1 MAQPI
6 RSPHL
11 LPNFFRPWRTP
22 SSNRNLAAPAASMDC
37 LENRKPWVFNATWAT
52 CQGGFSQLTF
62 RSGSVIW
69 MAGDHRIL
77 LNYSNSPT
85 CLKLAEIRPPIGIIS
100 TTDHHSSDVTTWG
113 HFLNFIQ
120 IYIYYP
126 YHILWL
132 VIFFHDSP
140 SIFPWISQENPHLS
154 INTSINDTSLII
166 DISINMMKD
175 ISRDIMDIMDVYD
188 SSFWWSPWISLVRGR
203 KGFWRLKNHHCF
215 VSRNGFGE
223 PI

>member
-120 IYIYYP
+120 IYIYIIRITYYGWSYSSMIVPVYFPEYP
-126 YHILWL
+126 RKIPIY
-132 VIFFHDSP
+132 P
-140 SIFPWISQENPHLS
+140 SIHLLM
-154 INTSINDTSLII
+154 IL
-166 DISINMMKD
+166 
-175 ISRDIMDIMDVYD
+175 R
-188 SSFWWSPWISLVRGR
+188 
-203 KGFWRLKNHHCF
+203 
-215 VSRNGFGE
+215 
-223 PI
+223 